1 MKAKGGSTT
10 VKVAAVGTSC
20 AEPSLAPST
29 GWISASVA
37 KWSKNKG
44 SVKVTVLRND
54 NSVSRDGSLVIE
66 GHPFAITQQGQKCTI
81 TGMTPTSY
89 NASSSGGDYSF
100 AFTVYPEDC
109 AWTATPN
116 TTSTFLHVAPG
127 SGVGSGTIDYSVDP
141 NTTTK
146 SRSGKITLLLPT
158 SEKKKNF
165 SVKQAA
171 Q

>member
-1 MKAKGGSTT
+1 
-10 VKVAAVGTSC
+10 VKVTAEGTSC
-20 AEPSLAPST
+20 AEPSLAPGV
-29 GWISASVA
+29 GWIFASVT

-54 NSVSRDGSLVIE
+54 DSVSRDGSLTIE
-66 GHPFAITQQGQKCTI
+66 GQTFAITQQGQKCAMK
-81 TGMTPTSY
+81 GMTPTSY
-89 NASSSGGDYSF
+89 AATSSGGDYSF

-116 TTSTFLHVAPG
+116 TTSAFLHVMAG
-127 SGVGSGTIDYSVDP
+127 AGTGSGTIDYTVDP
-141 NTTTK
+141 NTTTT
-146 SRSGKITLLLPT
+146 SRSGKITLLLPA
-158 SEKKKNF
+158 SGKKKSF